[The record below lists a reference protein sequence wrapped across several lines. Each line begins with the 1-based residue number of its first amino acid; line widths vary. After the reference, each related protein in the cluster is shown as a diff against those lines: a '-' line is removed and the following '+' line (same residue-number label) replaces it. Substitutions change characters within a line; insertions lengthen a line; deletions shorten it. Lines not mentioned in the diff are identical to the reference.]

1 MPISSIRTQC
11 FVLLHV
17 LILGLIPSSS
27 APSNQP
33 VIELVNAAPDLEE
46 MALLE
51 ELDGW
56 LGATTQ
62 GAAAQPLAQSIRAQ
76 SSSFDFFRSFHE
88 EDVRYESLE
97 ALPFG
102 TEIRL
107 AADDSGVDGFL
118 VAAIVEVESSFN
130 PNAVSHRGAMGL
142 MQVLPSTARTDDPET
157 LKDPALNITVGTRYL
172 RHLLELYNG
181 DLELALAAYNAGPT
195 NVRRYGGMPPFR
207 ETRRYVEKVLGLYVE
222 HHRGVWQESETGEF
236 LFANS

>member
-1 MPISSIRTQC
+1 MPIASIRTKF

-17 LILGLIPSSS
+17 LLISLIPASSS
-27 APSNQP
+27 PSHQP
-33 VIELVNAAPDLEE
+33 MIELVNAAPDLEE

-56 LGATTQ
+56 LSSTADGTV
-62 GAAAQPLAQSIRAQ
+62 QPLAQSIRAQ

-88 EDVRYESLE
+88 EDVRYQSLNE
-97 ALPFG
+97 LPFG

-107 AADDSGVDGFL
+107 AAAESGVDGFL
-118 VAAIVEVESSFN
+118 VAAIVEVESGFD

-142 MQVLPSTARTDDPET
+142 MQVLPTTARAEDPDV
-157 LKDPALNITVGTRYL
+157 LRDPSLNIEVGTRYL
-172 RHLLELYNG
+172 RHLLKLYDG
-181 DLELALAAYNAGPT
+181 DLELALAAYNAGPS

-222 HHRGVWQESETGEF
+222 HHRGVWQQSETGEF